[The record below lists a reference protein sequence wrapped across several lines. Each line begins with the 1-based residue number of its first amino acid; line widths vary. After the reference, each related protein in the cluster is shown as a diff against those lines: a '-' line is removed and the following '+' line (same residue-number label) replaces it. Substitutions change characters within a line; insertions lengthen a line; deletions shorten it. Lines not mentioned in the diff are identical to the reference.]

1 MSEPDLGQAPHFH
14 ALAPLRGVLHAL
26 EAIREPPTP
35 ELLRELSK
43 NVRSALDQLVAPD
56 PLRSR
61 MEFVLLAI
69 RTSTEVKKV
78 IGINEVPTTR
88 VIVKDLELYNWAMEQ
103 VHHLI
108 HIPNANGQS

>member
-1 MSEPDLGQAPHFH
+1 MAELDVQAPHFR

-26 EAIREPPTP
+26 EAIREPPSP

-56 PLRSR
+56 PLRER

-69 RTSTEVKKV
+69 RTATSLKRVSGVNDITA
-78 IGINEVPTTR
+78 TR
-88 VIVKDLELYNWAMEQ
+88 VTIHDLPLYNWAMEQ

-108 HIPNANGQS
+108 HLPNANG